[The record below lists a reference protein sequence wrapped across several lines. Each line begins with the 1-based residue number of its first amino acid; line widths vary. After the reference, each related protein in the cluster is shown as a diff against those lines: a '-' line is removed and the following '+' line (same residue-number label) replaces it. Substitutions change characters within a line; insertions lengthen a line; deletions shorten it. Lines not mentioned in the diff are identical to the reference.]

1 MIVTQIKKQ
10 KKNPSRYSIFL
21 DGEFAFGL
29 YDDTILKYGLKSGD
43 NLASNLIEKIR
54 IEDELIFGKR
64 IIYKY
69 LSRRARTIKEVET
82 KLTQLEVSR
91 KTVNEVIDYFLETGY
106 LNDVK
111 FTKEFIETKIRRKPT
126 GSKLIQIKLKQKGV
140 KEETIDEV
148 IGEVY
153 TQNQELE
160 KALEAAQKYI
170 SRNRAIAADNFTMQ
184 SRLYRYLVSRGFQSD
199 TILEVIKEFN

>member
-1 MIVTQIKKQ
+1 M
-10 KKNPSRYSIFL
+10 
-21 DGEFAFGL
+21 
-29 YDDTILKYGLKSGD
+29 
-43 NLASNLIEKIR
+43 
-54 IEDELIFGKR
+54 
-64 IIYKY
+64 
-69 LSRRARTIKEVET
+69 
-82 KLTQLEVSR
+82 
-91 KTVNEVIDYFLETGY
+91 
-106 LNDVK
+106 
-111 FTKEFIETKIRRKPT
+111 
-126 GSKLIQIKLKQKGV
+126 IQIKLKQKGV